1 MPELP
6 RDNMIVG
13 LDIGTTKVV
22 VVVAEVNSEGRLDI
36 VGLGETSSGGL
47 RKGIIIDIENTARA
61 IEKAV
66 EQAERMSGLKINS
79 AFVGLTGPHIQSI
92 NNKGVVAV
100 AGEEGE
106 ITPEDVQRV
115 LQAARVIPLTAERR
129 VIHVLPRQY
138 IVDGYDGIT
147 DPVGMSGSRLEVETQ
162 IVTAAGAV
170 VQNTLKSVQRAN
182 LTVDEL
188 VLNPLASAEAVLQQA
203 EKELGAVVIDIGG
216 GTTEIAIIYQG
227 SLWFAAVLPV
237 GSEHITGDL
246 AVGLRTPILQAEGI
260 KKEHGCVFAGL
271 IDNDEQFIEVPPVGG
286 KEKRRVSLKTLAT
299 IIEPRVEEIFTLAL
313 QKINAAD
320 PQTLLPGG
328 VILTGGGAL
337 LKGMTQ
343 LSSEVL
349 GMPVRLGVPEGN
361 GGLADMVANPAY
373 ATAVGLLRYGANRLA
388 YSQAAAGQEAIWAG
402 FWQRL
407 KNWWREL
414 F

>member
-1 MPELP
+1 
-6 RDNMIVG
+6 MIVG

>member
-1 MPELP
+1 MP

-170 VQNTLKSVQRAN
+170 VQITLKSVQRAN